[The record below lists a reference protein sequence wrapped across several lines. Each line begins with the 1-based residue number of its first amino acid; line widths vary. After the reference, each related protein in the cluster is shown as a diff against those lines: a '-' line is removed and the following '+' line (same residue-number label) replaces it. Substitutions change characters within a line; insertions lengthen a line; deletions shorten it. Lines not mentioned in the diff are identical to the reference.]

1 MELSDIQKK
10 AVTHKDGACLVLA
23 GPGSGKTLT
32 IVKRIEYLIKQY
44 KVPPEDILVVT
55 FTKAAAREMK
65 ERFLS
70 LKNGKKGVTFATFHG
85 VYYGILKWA
94 YRMDAGNILS
104 EEEKRA
110 MICETLAQ
118 EKIEAEEEK
127 EFVEGIVNEISLIKN
142 NRLNPKEYECHT
154 CGKENFLKVYTSY
167 ERKRKQK
174 RKLDFDDILT
184 TCYELFRTRE
194 DVLNLWRKKFRY
206 ILVDE
211 FQDINQIQY
220 DTIRL
225 LAAPFNNLFVVG
237 DDDQSIYGFRG
248 ARPEIILNFEKDYPG
263 AKKWIL
269 DQNFRSTKSIASA
282 AARVIENNENRY
294 QKKIAAPGERGDTVH
309 IQEVRDASEEATFVA
324 NRIEKAYESGTP
336 YREMAALFRTNKDA
350 GVLTEVLMERGI
362 PFWMKEF
369 IPNMYEHFTAK
380 DIQSYLR
387 MAIGGRE
394 RKDLFSVMNKPLR
407 YLERGCVDGSIF
419 SFEEIR
425 RFYCDKDWM
434 QKRIDQ
440 LEWDLKLLQKMTP
453 YAAIRYIRK
462 TVGYDEYLREYA
474 KSRGIKKD
482 ELYERLDEVQERSK
496 QFGTIEEWF
505 VHIERYG
512 QEMKEWAKHYQEK
525 EDAVRILTMHGA
537 KGLEFDRVF
546 LMHANEDII
555 PYKKAEVK
563 AEIEEERRLFY
574 VAMTRAKRNLVVS
587 YVKTKNGKDRYPSR
601 FVEELLL
608 C

>member
-1 MELSDIQKK
+1 
-10 AVTHKDGACLVLA
+10 
-23 GPGSGKTLT
+23 
-32 IVKRIEYLIKQY
+32 
-44 KVPPEDILVVT
+44 
-55 FTKAAAREMK
+55 
-65 ERFLS
+65 
-70 LKNGKKGVTFATFHG
+70 
-85 VYYGILKWA
+85 
-94 YRMDAGNILS
+94 
-104 EEEKRA
+104 
-110 MICETLAQ
+110 
-118 EKIEAEEEK
+118 
-127 EFVEGIVNEISLIKN
+127 
-142 NRLNPKEYECHT
+142 
-154 CGKENFLKVYTSY
+154 
-167 ERKRKQK
+167 
-174 RKLDFDDILT
+174 
-184 TCYELFRTRE
+184 
-194 DVLNLWRKKFRY
+194 
-206 ILVDE
+206 
-211 FQDINQIQY
+211 
-220 DTIRL
+220 
-225 LAAPFNNLFVVG
+225 
-237 DDDQSIYGFRG
+237 
-248 ARPEIILNFEKDYPG
+248 
-263 AKKWIL
+263 
-269 DQNFRSTKSIASA
+269 
-282 AARVIENNENRY
+282 
-294 QKKIAAPGERGDTVH
+294 
-309 IQEVRDASEEATFVA
+309 
-324 NRIEKAYESGTP
+324 
-336 YREMAALFRTNKDA
+336 
-350 GVLTEVLMERGI
+350 
-362 PFWMKEF
+362 
-369 IPNMYEHFTAK
+369 
-380 DIQSYLR
+380 
-387 MAIGGRE
+387 
-394 RKDLFSVMNKPLR
+394 
-407 YLERGCVDGSIF
+407 
-419 SFEEIR
+419 
-425 RFYCDKDWM
+425 M